1 MRRHDSMLGQQ
12 SITQG
17 LVNLA
22 TLIKS
27 QLLVVTTIELFYRIK
42 VEEPLLLLTLKF
54 TALLLNRN

>member
-1 MRRHDSMLGQQ
+1 MRRHDSMLSQQ

-54 TALLLNRN
+54 TALLFNRN